1 MEHHMENMKKKSC
14 FFCNEPEHS
23 SDSEEDFSK
32 DVLVN
37 PKKTKGRRIDAV
49 RDFVFEHPL
58 FFSLTTRLC
67 IAQESTI
74 THNLEYITVYGL
86 SYMVS
91 RGVSTKESVAQCGHD
106 VETMQEIEMSRLQE
120 TARASWV

>member
-1 MEHHMENMKKKSC
+1 MEKKKSC

-49 RDFVFEHPL
+49 RRWNFRNL
-58 FFSLTTRLC
+58 SLRVYHIHTHTT
-67 IAQESTI
+67 S
-74 THNLEYITVYGL
+74 
-86 SYMVS
+86 
-91 RGVSTKESVAQCGHD
+91 
-106 VETMQEIEMSRLQE
+106 MQWM
-120 TARASWV
+120 

>member
-1 MEHHMENMKKKSC
+1 MEKKKSC

-49 RDFVFEHPL
+49 RRWNFVFFEISL
-58 FFSLTTRLC
+58 FVC
-67 IAQESTI
+67 IIYTI
-74 THNLEYITVYGL
+74 
-86 SYMVS
+86 SM
-91 RGVSTKESVAQCGHD
+91 
-106 VETMQEIEMSRLQE
+106 
-120 TARASWV
+120 